1 VSALEQDALEVSR
14 LVRSVKNMFAPINQI
29 PQEVFSL
36 IPGYRGME
44 EALVALTHVCRGWRE
59 QLISCSSLWSSLN
72 CASVNR
78 TRVYLE
84 RSKTSPLDVCL
95 GGRGRAP
102 FLHDAFLLMLPHRG
116 RLKSLSIAAPSN
128 DLAELTK
135 HFSHCRA
142 PLLERLRIHSFSTD
156 SPIIQA
162 AIFDGD
168 LSSLRE
174 LRLSGVLINLPRK
187 RLSHLTTFDFRNVRF
202 RKTSVTQLLDFFEQA
217 TVLRK
222 IILYRAFPEASDAP
236 QGRIVSLPHLKLLHI
251 TAWPVHSI
259 LLNHLSIPPGASLIL
274 EYDGDGKT
282 LISACLPSTP
292 SNLGNLSHITSIN
305 LCCRP
310 KISLRL
316 EGTDGGLYMYDHHWF
331 DNAASLSVA
340 DSRVLRSLDH
350 FSISATRRLAVTQY
364 GTSPPPEIEK
374 SPICRTLLHTNAL
387 RTLTLSDCL
396 NLPFIFALNPNRIP
410 SKFVVCPELEE
421 LILYIK
427 AKDRFCIDELLEMAK
442 ERDSR
447 GARLSTI
454 TITCPQEFVQAR
466 EVDKLKDHVSSVEYR
481 LDGVVPK
488 WDYIPNGVD
497 VTSYEADNDW

>member
-1 VSALEQDALEVSR
+1 
-14 LVRSVKNMFAPINQI
+14 
-29 PQEVFSL
+29 
-36 IPGYRGME
+36 
-44 EALVALTHVCRGWRE
+44 
-59 QLISCSSLWSSLN
+59 
-72 CASVNR
+72 
-78 TRVYLE
+78 
-84 RSKTSPLDVCL
+84 
-95 GGRGRAP
+95 
-102 FLHDAFLLMLPHRG
+102 
-116 RLKSLSIAAPSN
+116 
-128 DLAELTK
+128 
-135 HFSHCRA
+135 
-142 PLLERLRIHSFSTD
+142 
-156 SPIIQA
+156 
-162 AIFDGD
+162 
-168 LSSLRE
+168 
-174 LRLSGVLINLPRK
+174 
-187 RLSHLTTFDFRNVRF
+187 
-202 RKTSVTQLLDFFEQA
+202 
-217 TVLRK
+217 
-222 IILYRAFPEASDAP
+222 
-236 QGRIVSLPHLKLLHI
+236 
-251 TAWPVHSI
+251 
-259 LLNHLSIPPGASLIL
+259 LIL
-274 EYDGDGKT
+274 EFDGDGKT

-374 SPICRTLLHTNAL
+374 SPICRTLLHTSAL

-427 AKDRFCIDELLEMAK
+427 TRDRFCIDELLEMAK

-454 TITCPQEFVQAR
+454 TIACPQEFVQAR

-488 WDYIPNGVD
+488 WDYILNGVD